1 MSKRKL
7 QFQQE
12 WLEDNWA
19 KFVAEGVEDPSG
31 RLFTVSDALLYL
43 SKLEGEQIDAAFRLG
58 PQVTHEAIEII
69 AKAFLLDTVVD
80 ELWGYHLAAEEEMGR
95 EMLWARAEL
104 AFENHDLKESAR

>member
-1 MSKRKL
+1 MRKRKL
-7 QFQQE
+7 QFQQD
-12 WLEDNWA
+12 WLADNWA
-19 KFVAEGVEDPSG
+19 KFVAEGIEDTSG
-31 RLFTVSDALLYL
+31 RLLTVSDALSL
-43 SKLEGEQIDAAFRLG
+43 SNLEGEQIDVAFRLG
-58 PQVTHEAIEII
+58 PQATHEAIEII

>member
-12 WLEDNWA
+12 WLEDNWPA
-19 KFVAEGVEDPSG
+19 FVAGAFCDHHG
-31 RLFTVSDALLYL
+31 KLITVADALQLT
-43 SKLEGEQIDAAFRLG
+43 EIEAGRINQAFIRG
-58 PQVTHEAIEII
+58 ACATHEAIEII

-80 ELWGYHLAAEEEMGR
+80 DLWSYHLAAEEEMGR